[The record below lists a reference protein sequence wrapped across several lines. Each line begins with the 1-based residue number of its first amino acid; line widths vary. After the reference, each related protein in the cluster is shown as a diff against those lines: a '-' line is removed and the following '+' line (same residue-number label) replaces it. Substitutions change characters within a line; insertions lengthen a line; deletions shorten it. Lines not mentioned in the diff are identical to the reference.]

1 MARMRKEGA
10 VGDILGYFFDGQG
23 APVADSVGSR
33 VVGLSADDLRAIPRV
48 IAVTSE
54 PDKVRAVL
62 GALRTGIA
70 DVLVTSLRTA
80 RQVLASGDQS

>member
-1 MARMRKEGA
+1 
-10 VGDILGYFFDGQG
+10 
-23 APVADSVGSR
+23 
-33 VVGLSADDLRAIPRV
+33 V

-54 PDKVRAVL
+54 ADKVRAVL

-80 RQVLASGDQS
+80 RQVLASGE